1 MPQSNKTTERS
12 PRIYILEAMDIYEPL
27 LKEPFIGRQPVPQ
40 QDVDISATNMKTG
53 NILQDSKIFSF
64 NLN

>member
-12 PRIYILEAMDIYEPL
+12 PRIYILKAMDIYEPFL
-27 LKEPFIGRQPVPQ
+27 IEPFIGRQPVPQ
-40 QDVDISATNMKTG
+40 QDVDISATNIKTG
-53 NILQDSKIFSF
+53 HILQDSKIFTF